1 MQKPAYKV
9 KIGSVIFDSTANPEI
24 LSIGVDLDMDV
35 PSDSFNIALKLGTK
49 ASSIKNGDAIVI
61 ELGYEGALTKVLT
74 GSVDTI
80 EPKISELVVSGY
92 SAVIILT
99 IARINQVY
107 EKQTA
112 GEIIK
117 DIASKAGIAVKD
129 VEDGLSF
136 PMYVIDDTKDGYT
149 HMRELARK
157 CGFDLFLTGDGRLVF
172 KKYAKQTPRPFKYGR
187 DIIEAEVY
195 EPTLIAACVKV
206 YGESPSSFK
215 GADTSHW
222 ISKKVVEGIAG
233 SGSEIFLIED
243 PTVRDKDTADKAAA
257 SYLETIMAPLSGTL
271 KSLGNARVGLGDTI
285 EIKDMPDSRMNGE
298 FEATSINHIFNK
310 NEGFVSVVGWIKKI
324 KISSTAPPLAAPP
337 PVPAP
342 PKPPSPLEEQLES
355 AKGDLEDKRLRL
367 QDAVENAEMELEKS
381 QFDINKVISE
391 MEKLAREMIEA
402 AEDAK
407 KAAIKGAKEALAKV
421 DELKKEL
428 EARKKE
434 IEDGLAEARVKFE
447 EFKKEAF
454 EQIKKYEKEL
464 LKLKEAAGKL
474 EDMEKEVE
482 EKKEIENL
490 KKESEDLGKEADEK
504 IKEVESKKEGIKKS
518 IEDAEKEFEKKV
530 ADARKKIDEITKE
543 VEVQIKEAKKT
554 AERIEKEADEK
565 LAEAKKR
572 IEETKKEALAK
583 LESVKKA
590 YNKAREKVM
599 EARKQAGMD

>member
-35 PSDSFNIALKLGTK
+35 PSDSFKITLKPGAK
-49 ASSIKNGDAIVI
+49 ASSIKNGDAVII
-61 ELGYEGALTKVLT
+61 ELGYEGTLSKVLT
-74 GSVDTI
+74 GTVDTI

-92 SAVIILT
+92 SAVAILT
-99 IARINQVY
+99 MARINQVY

-112 GEIIK
+112 GAIVK
-117 DIASKAGIAVKD
+117 DLASKAGIAVKD

-136 PMYVIDDTKDGYT
+136 PMYVIDDTRDGYT

-172 KKYAKQTPRPFKYGR
+172 KKYARQTPRPFKYGR
-187 DIIEAEVY
+187 DIIEAQVY
-195 EPTLIAACVKV
+195 EPTPIAACVKV

-222 ISKKVVEGIAG
+222 ISKRVVEGIAG
-233 SGSEIFLIED
+233 SGSEIYLIED

-257 SYLETIMAPLSGTL
+257 SYLETIMTPLSGTL

-285 EIKDMPDSRMNGE
+285 EIKDMPDNRMNGE

-310 NEGFVSVVGWIKKI
+310 TEGFVSVVGWLKKI

-337 PVPAP
+337 PAAAP

-381 QFDINKVISE
+381 QFDINKAISE
-391 MEKLAREMIEA
+391 LDKLAREMIEA

-407 KAAIKGAKEALAKV
+407 KAAMEGAKEALAKV

-428 EARKKE
+428 EVRKRE

-447 EFKKEAF
+447 VFKKEGF
-454 EQIKKYEKEL
+454 EQVEKYEKEL

-474 EDMEKEVE
+474 EDMEK
-482 EKKEIENL
+482 
-490 KKESEDLGKEADEK
+490 GKEADEK
-504 IKEVESKKEGIKKS
+504 IKEVVSKKEGIEKS
-518 IEDAEKEFEKKV
+518 IEGAEKEFEKKV
-530 ADARKKIDEITKE
+530 ADAGKKIDETTKE
-543 VEVQIKEAKKT
+543 VEAQIKEAKKT
-554 AERIEKEADEK
+554 AEKIEKEADDK
-565 LAEAKKR
+565 LAEAKKKV
-572 IEETKKEALAK
+572 EETKNEALAK

-590 YNKAREKVM
+590 YNEAREKVI
-599 EARKQAGMD
+599 EARKQAGMN